1 MCGRY
6 YIAPDEEEEDWEE
19 IIAILQRRGETV
31 KTGEIFPSDTV
42 PVIANSRSMRPTPF
56 AMRWGYL
63 LPNGKRV
70 INARSETAADRALFR
85 DGMCQRRCLI
95 PASNYFE
102 WKRKATG
109 KVKYAIRP
117 RQNGLMY
124 MAGIYRVVDG
134 RGEFSILTQAPA
146 AEIRFIH
153 DRMPVIFSKEKAGAW
168 LDLHTPAQALLP
180 EAVREVTFQPAEAK
194 ESKNA
199 EDLHPQ
205 AKELAV
211 P

>member
-42 PVIANSRSMRPTPF
+42 PVIANNRSMRPTPF

-102 WKRKATG
+102 WKRKAAG

-117 RQNGLMY
+117 RQSGLMY
-124 MAGIYRVVDG
+124 MAHGQHFTASPA
-134 RGEFSILTQAPA
+134 GEASSP
-146 AEIRFIH
+146 
-153 DRMPVIFSKEKAGAW
+153 S
-168 LDLHTPAQALLP
+168 
-180 EAVREVTFQPAEAK
+180 
-194 ESKNA
+194 
-199 EDLHPQ
+199 
-205 AKELAV
+205 
-211 P
+211 

>member
-1 MCGRY
+1 M
-6 YIAPDEEEEDWEE
+6 
-19 IIAILQRRGETV
+19 
-31 KTGEIFPSDTV
+31 
-42 PVIANSRSMRPTPF
+42 PVIANNRSMRPTPF

-70 INARSETAADRALFR
+70 INARSETAANRALFR

-102 WKRKATG
+102 WERKATG
-109 KVKYAIRP
+109 KVKYVIRP

-180 EAVREVTFQPAEAK
+180 EAVREVIFQPAEATK
-194 ESKNA
+194 SKNA
-199 EDLHPQ
+199 EDLHTQ

>member
-31 KTGEIFPSDTV
+31 KTGEIFPSDTA

-70 INARSETAADRALFR
+70 INARSETAADLALFR
-85 DGMCQRRCLI
+85 DGMLQRRCLI

-102 WKRKATG
+102 WERNARS

-124 MAGIYRVVDG
+124 MAGIYRIVDG

-180 EAVREVTFQPAEAK
+180 KAVREVIFRPAEVK
-194 ESKNA
+194 DSKHA
-199 EDLHPQ
+199 EDLHTQ
-205 AKELAV
+205 AQELAV

>member
-1 MCGRY
+1 MCGIY

-102 WKRKATG
+102 WERKATG

-117 RQNGLMY
+117 RQRGMMY
-124 MAGIYRVVDG
+124 MAGIYRIAAG
-134 RGEFSILTQAPA
+134 QGEFSILTRAPVE
-146 AEIRFIH
+146 EIRFIH

-168 LDLHTPAQALLP
+168 LDLHTPAESLLP
-180 EAVREVTFQPAEAK
+180 EAVQEVVFQPAEAK
-194 ESKNA
+194 EGKHADHLNP
-199 EDLHPQ
+199 H
-205 AKELAV
+205 AKGLAV

>member
-102 WKRKATG
+102 WERKATG

-117 RQNGLMY
+117 RQSGLMY
-124 MAGIYRVVDG
+124 MAHGQHFTASPA
-134 RGEFSILTQAPA
+134 GEASSP
-146 AEIRFIH
+146 
-153 DRMPVIFSKEKAGAW
+153 S
-168 LDLHTPAQALLP
+168 
-180 EAVREVTFQPAEAK
+180 
-194 ESKNA
+194 
-199 EDLHPQ
+199 
-205 AKELAV
+205 
-211 P
+211 

>member
-70 INARSETAADRALFR
+70 INARSESGVISGRHV
-85 DGMCQRRCLI
+85 
-95 PASNYFE
+95 PAPLPD
-102 WKRKATG
+102 
-109 KVKYAIRP
+109 P
-117 RQNGLMY
+117 RQQL
-124 MAGIYRVVDG
+124 
-134 RGEFSILTQAPA
+134 F
-146 AEIRFIH
+146 
-153 DRMPVIFSKEKAGAW
+153 
-168 LDLHTPAQALLP
+168 
-180 EAVREVTFQPAEAK
+180 
-194 ESKNA
+194 
-199 EDLHPQ
+199 
-205 AKELAV
+205 
-211 P
+211 

>member
-6 YIAPDEEEEDWEE
+6 YIALHEAEEDWEE
-19 IIAILQRRGETV
+19 IMAILQRRGEPV
-31 KTGEIFPSDTV
+31 KAGEIFPSDV
-42 PVIANSRSMRPTPF
+42 APVIANSRSMRPTPF

-85 DGMCQRRCLI
+85 GGMLQRRCLI

-102 WKRKATG
+102 WKRNARG

-168 LDLHTPAQALLP
+168 LDLHTPAESLLL
-180 EAVREVTFQPAEAK
+180 EAVQEVVFYPTEAAGTRQAGDALPLLKEQPF
-194 ESKNA
+194 
-199 EDLHPQ
+199 P
-205 AKELAV
+205 
-211 P
+211 

>member
-6 YIAPDEEEEDWEE
+6 FIAPEEEGEDWEE
-19 IIAILQRRGETV
+19 IMAILQRRGEAV
-31 KTGEIFPSDTV
+31 KTGEIFPADTV

-85 DGMCQRRCLI
+85 DGMRQRRCLI

-102 WKRKATG
+102 WERKATG

-117 RQNGLMY
+117 RQRGLMY
-124 MAGIYRVVDG
+124 MAGIYRIAAG
-134 RGEFSILTQAPA
+134 QGEFSILTRAPA
-146 AEIRFIH
+146 EAIRFIH

-168 LDLHTPAQALLP
+168 LDLRTPAESLLP
-180 EAVREVTFQPAEAK
+180 EAVQEVVFQPAEAK
-194 ESKNA
+194 EGKHADHLNP
-199 EDLHPQ
+199 H
-205 AKELAV
+205 AKGLAV